1 MTNILRGYI
10 LVGKQI
16 FKLPFDWKF
25 AVDIKQAF
33 GKTFAKARKSAKLV
47 QDDFEQVSS
56 RSYISYI
63 ERGKVS
69 ISLEKLDEL
78 SEVVGVHPVSLLFQT
93 YLSTDKDNSAL
104 DLMSRIMA
112 DLKRFD

>member
-1 MTNILRGYI
+1 M
-10 LVGKQI
+10 
-16 FKLPFDWKF
+16 LPFEWKF

-33 GKTFAKARKSAKLV
+33 GRTFAKARKSAKLV

-69 ISLEKLDEL
+69 ISLEKLHEL
-78 SEVVGVHPVSLLFQT
+78 SEVVGIHPVSLLFQT
-93 YLSTDKDNSAL
+93 YLYDEKENSAL
-104 DLMSRIMA
+104 DLMSKIMA
-112 DLKRFD
+112 DLKKFDE